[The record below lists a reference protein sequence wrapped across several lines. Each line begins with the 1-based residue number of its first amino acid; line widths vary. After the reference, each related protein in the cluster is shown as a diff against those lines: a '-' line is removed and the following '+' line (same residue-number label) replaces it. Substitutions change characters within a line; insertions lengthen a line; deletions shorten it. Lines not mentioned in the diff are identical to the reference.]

1 MNPLWFYRDNI
12 TGKREWNVMKEIN
25 LTYNHLDAR
34 DKVVLDVGG
43 DFGLSPMHFIEHGAR
58 KVISYSLERQR
69 SWLKHPDIEW
79 HKEKW
84 DYSTHE
90 ADVLKIDCE
99 GCEYG
104 KPLKWYLEN
113 FREMYFA
120 IHDFPQFHDL
130 FVQYKKVLDAYGE
143 LAYVAPLSGQE
154 LMYVLGGIR

>member
-12 TGKREWNVMKEIN
+12 TGKREWNIMKDIS
-25 LTYNHLDAR
+25 LTYHHLDVKA
-34 DKVVLDVGG
+34 KVVLDVGG

-69 SWLKHPDIEW
+69 SWLKHPNIEW

-84 DYSTHE
+84 DYSTHS

-104 KPLKWYLEN
+104 KPLGWYLEN

-120 IHDFPQFHDL
+120 IHDFPQFHDK
-130 FVQYKKVLDAYGE
+130 FVEYQRDLQSCGKLIF
-143 LAYVAPLSGQE
+143 APQDSIE
-154 LMYVLGGIR
+154 WMYVVEGIE